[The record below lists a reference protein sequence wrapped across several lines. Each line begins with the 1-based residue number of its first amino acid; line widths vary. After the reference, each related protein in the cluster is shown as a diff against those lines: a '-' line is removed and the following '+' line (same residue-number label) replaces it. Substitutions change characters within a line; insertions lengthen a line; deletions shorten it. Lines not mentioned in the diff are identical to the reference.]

1 VLAVA
6 TGAVAA
12 MFTLAAV
19 GKGTSFSP
27 WLALAS
33 ALVPGARRARVF
45 AVMVPLAELAIAA
58 AVVGR
63 PSLGLPAAAGALGLF
78 AVGVALAS
86 RRLRG
91 APCNCFGAALPG
103 TIGPRLAARN
113 AGLAILCAGLAAWVN
128 ASAASPSVSRT
139 LLSAAV
145 IGGTLWAVARIRTG
159 RSVPRV
165 GSRARIDG
173 LPLGRSAVVVMLA
186 PGCGACE
193 ALSHEL
199 TGVGEDMRVDTV
211 IPVIASGPPDARRA
225 MAERIGPT
233 ARLDLNELFER
244 WRITTV
250 PFAIAIGRA
259 GTVLASAPASP
270 DGLDRLADAL
280 TAGRP
285 HTLDRRRFVA
295 DAARAATGLLAAA
308 GGLSVLTTSAWGA
321 RRRRARQAGTS
332 CLESNVVRGTCSEF
346 GDYVNNCGL
355 WYDRYGNGRFQH
367 SSGTLGY
374 THVWP
379 DGPSDVKVSSTL
391 LVEREYDDITA
402 TCPCPSRSKVYRG
415 PGADTQCNA
424 ECPSGLACFGYQCKV
439 QTKVCVMQRYRFT
452 VGTPDLKIT
461 RLQWVPPKASF
472 KKCQQLAAQQ
482 NQDTLA
488 HEMHHQSDA
497 RSVINDE
504 NQKYQSW
511 ELTGCGP
518 DERSARASL
527 ADQRDNLIRKIQ
539 SEAFRAEQERV
550 AEYHEA
556 VGQGST
562 IALDC
567 RICGE

>member
-1 VLAVA
+1 
-6 TGAVAA
+6 
-12 MFTLAAV
+12 M
-19 GKGTSFSP
+19 
-27 WLALAS
+27 
-33 ALVPGARRARVF
+33 
-45 AVMVPLAELAIAA
+45 
-58 AVVGR
+58 
-63 PSLGLPAAAGALGLF
+63 
-78 AVGVALAS
+78 
-86 RRLRG
+86 
-91 APCNCFGAALPG
+91 
-103 TIGPRLAARN
+103 
-113 AGLAILCAGLAAWVN
+113 
-128 ASAASPSVSRT
+128 
-139 LLSAAV
+139 
-145 IGGTLWAVARIRTG
+145 
-159 RSVPRV
+159 
-165 GSRARIDG
+165 
-173 LPLGRSAVVVMLA
+173 
-186 PGCGACE
+186 
-193 ALSHEL
+193 
-199 TGVGEDMRVDTV
+199 
-211 IPVIASGPPDARRA
+211 
-225 MAERIGPT
+225 
-233 ARLDLNELFER
+233 
-244 WRITTV
+244 
-250 PFAIAIGRA
+250 
-259 GTVLASAPASP
+259 
-270 DGLDRLADAL
+270 
-280 TAGRP
+280 
-285 HTLDRRRFVA
+285 
-295 DAARAATGLLAAA
+295 
-308 GGLSVLTTSAWGA
+308 
-321 RRRRARQAGTS
+321 
-332 CLESNVVRGTCSEF
+332 VRGTCSEF

-367 SSGTLGY
+367 SSGTLGH

-461 RLQWVPPKASF
+461 RLQWVPPKASS

-482 NQDTLA
+482 NQDTLT